1 MSTSVWTQQHE
12 DYFNNI
18 IKPVEERVKSIMV
31 GQRPVIKRTIQGLFA
46 VGQRDF
52 NSSGTRFLG
61 TGHPLCEGPTGTGK
75 TVLCKAISCLLA
87 GVTNRVQGV
96 PDGVPS
102 DISGCEIIL
111 LTGETRTVKGPIFC
125 SILLA
130 DEINRWPPKVQA
142 AFNQALAEGEVT
154 IGGKT
159 YKLPKP
165 FFCLATQNPTEQK
178 GTYELQEALSD
189 RFMYGLVTQETSDSE
204 KLLIESRTRNFNP
217 ELFRPLVDSG
227 QINEVREFF
236 FDERNFYVSK
246 EAKVCCVKIMNLI
259 NHPEE
264 YGLFTEELSAL
275 TERLFKQS
283 PPVNDRAMLHL
294 VGAAMME
301 AVWNRRAYILPEDFY
316 STASDVLRIRLILED
331 SAVYNLLGKNDSKY
345 RTKTELREYILK
357 SLVKKSATL

>member
-1 MSTSVWTQQHE
+1 MSTSVWTERHE
-12 DYFNNI
+12 YYFSKV
-18 IKPVEERVKSIMV
+18 IKLIEDGLTNVMV
-31 GQRPVIKRTIQGLFA
+31 GQKPVIRRIVQGLFA

-52 NSSGTRFLG
+52 DSSGTRFLG
-61 TGHPLCEGPTGTGK
+61 TGHVLCEGPTGTGK

-87 GVTNRVQGV
+87 GDNNRVQGV

-111 LTGETRTVKGPIFC
+111 LTGDTKTVKGPIFC
-125 SILLA
+125 NILLA

-154 IGGKT
+154 IGGQT
-159 YKLPKP
+159 YKLDKP

-189 RFMYGLVTQETSDSE
+189 RFMYGLVTQETSDNE

-217 ELFRPLVDSG
+217 ELFKSLVNSE
-227 QINEVREFF
+227 QINETREFF
-236 FDERNFYVSK
+236 FDKQNFYVSK
-246 EAKVCCVKIMNLI
+246 EAKACCVKIMNLA
-259 NHPEE
+259 NHPEK
-264 YGLFTEELSAL
+264 YGLFTEEISLL

-294 VGAAMME
+294 VGATMME
-301 AVWNRRAYILPEDFY
+301 AVWHRRAYILPRDVY
-316 STASDVLRIRLILED
+316 NIATDVLRIRLILEE
-331 SAVYNLLGKNDSKY
+331 SAVYTLLGESNSRYK
-345 RTKTELREYILK
+345 TKTELREYILS
-357 SLVKKSATL
+357 SLVRKASIS